1 MFRYGI
7 LLLMIISVGLLRG
20 QEAVLNGLVKSQDGP
35 VPFAQV
41 ALPDLGK
48 GATTDE
54 NGTFRIEKL
63 PSGEH
68 SLLVSMLGFGTHQ
81 QMLSLQSGEVTE
93 IEIQLEPDLLQLE
106 EFVVTGSRSPIK
118 MHNTPVIVSR
128 IGTRTFESTQS
139 LSLSEGLS
147 FSPGLR
153 METNCQ
159 NCGFSQLRMNGL
171 EGPYS
176 QILINGRPVFSALAG
191 VYGLDMFPASMIDRV
206 EVVRG
211 AGSVMY
217 GGNAIAGTVNIITRD
232 PVENTFEVGLNQGF
246 INGETPDRTISA
258 SGSVVSD
265 DFKKGISFYGF
276 HRDRQPWDA
285 NGDGFSEITL
295 MENTTFGFDAFWKPS
310 DRSKLRLNAYSMNE
324 FRRGGN
330 DFHLQPHQS
339 DLTEQLKHRILGAQ
353 LSYEL
358 ESNNQKHRYA
368 AYGSVQTV
376 QRDSYYGAGGRV
388 LALGDSL
395 TESDVLALN
404 SYGESEDISLV
415 GGLQYTHIF
424 NSTLLL
430 TAGSEY
436 QFNTVRDAMPGY
448 GRTIDQQVGTLGS
461 YAQLEWSPI
470 QRLTVLLGGRFDHV
484 NIDGQYDLLLES
496 IPVNRQLNVAVP
508 RISVM
513 AELHKNLKLR
523 AGFAQG
529 YRAPQAF
536 DEDLH
541 AETVGGAA
549 RFVRL
554 DPNLEVERS
563 NSFTASLNYSQTS
576 GDTQVNLVA
585 EGFYTELNNPYIL
598 SGQQELPSG
607 ISVITRRNGDAA
619 SVQGVNLEANVAFT
633 SKLIFQSGATLQTAR
648 YRGDEEIWAPEDDG
662 DLREPTTTKRMLRTP
677 DIYGYYTINW
687 SPVEAFTA
695 SYSGVITGPMDVA
708 HVIEPETE
716 YTVIKRTPA
725 FLEQNIKLSYTLKVD
740 EKFQFQIFGG
750 IQNFLNSYQD
760 DFDTGMNRDGN
771 YIYGPS
777 RPRTVFFGLKVG
789 LE

>member
-1 MFRYGI
+1 MRYFLLI
-7 LLLMIISVGLLRG
+7 LLFNSTITHAQDAILSGNISASNQPL
-20 QEAVLNGLVKSQDGP
+20 
-35 VPFAQV
+35 PFAQV
-41 ALPDLGK
+41 AIPALNKGSVADEHGNFHIENLPEGIHSVVVQMVGFK
-48 GATTDE
+48 S
-54 NGTFRIEKL
+54 IEQEVHLK
-63 PSGEH
+63 SGENF
-68 SLLVSMLGFGTHQ
+68 SLSIELYPDP
-81 QMLSLQSGEVTE
+81 LQLGEV
-93 IEIQLEPDLLQLE
+93 
-106 EFVVTGSRSPIK
+106 VVTGSRSPIK
-118 MHNTPVIVSR
+118 MHNAPVIVSR

-191 VYGLDMFPASMIDRV
+191 VYGLDMFPTSMIDRV

-217 GGNAIAGTVNIITRD
+217 GGNAIAGTVNIITKD
-232 PVENTFEVGLNQGF
+232 PIENTFEMGLNQGF
-246 INGETPDRTISA
+246 INGEIPDRTISA

-265 DFKKGISFYGF
+265 DFNKGISFYGF

-295 MENTTFGFDAFWKPS
+295 MENTTFGFDTFWKPS

-330 DFHLQPHQS
+330 NFHLEPHQS
-339 DLTEQLKHRILGAQ
+339 DLTEQLKHRILGGQ

-358 ESNNQKHRYA
+358 ESRNQKHRYA
-368 AYGSVQTV
+368 AYASVQSV

-388 LALGDSL
+388 LAPGDSL
-395 TESDVLALN
+395 TETDLLALN
-404 SYGESEDISLV
+404 AYGQSEDVSLV
-415 GGLQYTHIF
+415 GGLLYTHIF
-424 NSTLLL
+424 SNKLLL
-430 TAGSEY
+430 TLGGEY
-436 QFNTVRDAMPGY
+436 QYNAVRDEMPGY
-448 GRTIDQQVGTLGS
+448 GRLIDQQVGTLGS

-484 NIDGQYDLLLES
+484 NIEGNYDLLVES
-496 IPVNRQLNVAVP
+496 FPVDRQLNVAVP
-508 RISVM
+508 RFSVM
-513 AELHKNLKLR
+513 AELHKNLKVR

-549 RFVRL
+549 RFIRL
-554 DPNLEVERS
+554 DPNLEAERS
-563 NSFTASLNYSQTS
+563 NSFTASLNFSQTK
-576 GDTQVNLVA
+576 GDVQVNLVA

-607 ISVITRRNGDAA
+607 VSIITRRNGDGA

-633 SKLIFQSGATLQTAR
+633 EKLIFQSGATLQTAR
-648 YRGDEEIWAPEDDG
+648 YSTEEEIWAPDNDE
-662 DLREPTTTKRMLRTP
+662 DLRAPTTTRRMLRTP
-677 DIYGYYTINW
+677 DVYGFYTLNW
-687 SPVEAFTA
+687 SPVKPFTI

-716 YTVIKRTPA
+716 YTVIKRTAA
-725 FLEQNIKLSYTLKVD
+725 FFEQNIKLAYTFKMDDRFRL
-740 EKFQFQIFGG
+740 QIFGG

-760 DFDTGMNRDGN
+760 DFDTGIERDGN

-777 RPRTVFFGLKVG
+777 RPRTVFFGLKLG